1 MHTSF
6 DLRRTAVCLLAVFLL
21 STPVQAATQTLKDVT
36 AAIYN
41 PGAVPA
47 DASMLARAAQ
57 LAIGQQ
63 GWVLQTAGQ
72 PGRITLFKREGARS
86 VTLAMTQDTAGYRLS
101 YLASEGMGF
110 ARVVDNSAA
119 NEVMPSGCAYHCRR
133 AWEESRKQLAQQ
145 VVYVEQ
151 VDDHYYRWVMPLAR
165 QLQLAGNAALA
176 QTWADVFA
184 ANLLRSDGELIT
196 FAILDKA
203 ARAAAPRLGWQ
214 ALPSMQPDTVNL
226 TRSEGGRSATVQLTQ
241 RGQGFRLSYVAS
253 AGLGWSKRERQLEK
267 MSYSGGCYG
276 PCQQREAELYQQ
288 SREDGSLYEQ
298 RIDDTYY
305 QWVRALRDEIAAE
318 SDRAQ
323 P

>member
-6 DLRRTAVCLLAVFLL
+6 DFRRTAVCLLAVFLL
-21 STPVQAATQTLKDVT
+21 SAPVQAATQTLKDVT

-41 PGAVPA
+41 PGSVPA
-47 DASMLARAAQ
+47 DADMLARAARQ
-57 LAIGQQ
+57 AIGQQ
-63 GWVLQTAGQ
+63 GWMLQTENQ
-72 PGRITLFKREGARS
+72 PGRITLFKREGHRS

-110 ARVVDNSAA
+110 ERVVDNSATH
-119 NEVMPSGCAYHCRR
+119 EVMPPGCYSHCRR

-151 VDDHYYRWVMPLAR
+151 VDEHYYRWVMPLAR

-214 ALPSMQPDTVNL
+214 VLPPVQPETVRMA
-226 TRSEGGRSATVQLTQ
+226 RSEGGRSAIVQLAQ
-241 RGQGFRLSYVAS
+241 RGQGFRLSYVES
-253 AGLGWSKRERQLEK
+253 AGLGWSKRERQLEETTA
-267 MSYSGGCYG
+267 SSACYG
-276 PCQQREAELYQQ
+276 FCQQHIAEVRKAYQ
-288 SREDGSLYEQ
+288 EDGRLYEQ

-318 SDRAQ
+318 SDRT
-323 P
+323 PP